1 MMDNSKS
8 RTLRISDPAHGTH
21 PPTNDFM
28 DKPETPMP
36 GSLHPLV
43 SRIGVTVA
51 ELKKHIA
58 AWPETD
64 AMGEPTEVWLETG
77 HQLSGPCMSVELLN
91 YRMRDDGTHTSD
103 LLLCPSETAWNPAN
117 VEVRV
122 SE

>member
-1 MMDNSKS
+1 ME
-8 RTLRISDPAHGTH
+8 
-21 PPTNDFM
+21 
-28 DKPETPMP
+28 KPETPMP

-43 SRIGVTVA
+43 SRMGVTVA

-58 AWPETD
+58 SWPETD

-77 HQLSGPCMSVELLN
+77 HQLSSPCMSVELLN

-117 VEVRV
+117 DQDQRPADNNEPK
-122 SE
+122 